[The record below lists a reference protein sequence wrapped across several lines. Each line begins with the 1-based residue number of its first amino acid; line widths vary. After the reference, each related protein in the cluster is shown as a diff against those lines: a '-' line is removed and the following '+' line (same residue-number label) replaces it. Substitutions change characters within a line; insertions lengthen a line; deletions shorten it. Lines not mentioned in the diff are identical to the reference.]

1 MKKHPILK
9 YILILIV
16 SGACGALVSYL
27 IASREEQVVQAA
39 QGLYQLFGQLV
50 TPLHLSI
57 CLFLSLTAIVMTWQL
72 RKKIDTATDET
83 REQVYEQIENSP
95 ACNNT
100 LAVSSLS
107 TICNFFFLGAAI
119 AYMQPRAILIAVV
132 ATLAFLSLNTWV
144 EYTHVALA
152 DESPFRQGRPDVGSL
167 PEGLGA
173 DERRGRKDG
182 DVPRGLEELS
192 RHPAGADDRLFDLL
206 LRLGLYPAGAG
217 AVFADRRGVGGAYPQ
232 LHLCLQPEGLGR
244 ARKSGGRLLENAP
257 SA

>member
-72 RKKIDTATDET
+72 RKKIDAATDET

-119 AYMQPRAILIAVV
+119 AYMQPKTILIAAV

-144 EYTHVALA
+144 EYTHVALVKRMNPISA
-152 DESPFRQGRPDVGSL
+152 RPTRCRFASRRTGS
-167 PEGLGA
+167 
-173 DERRGRKDG
+173 R
-182 DVPRGLEELS
+182 
-192 RHPAGADDRLFDLL
+192 
-206 LRLGLYPAGAG
+206 
-217 AVFADRRGVGGAYPQ
+217 
-232 LHLCLQPEGLGR
+232 
-244 ARKSGGRLLENAP
+244 
-257 SA
+257 

>member
-39 QGLYQLFGQLV
+39 HGLYQLFGQLV

-72 RKKIDTATDET
+72 RKKIDAATDET

-119 AYMQPRAILIAVV
+119 AYMQPKTILIA
-132 ATLAFLSLNTWV
+132 AHRISSISDCDEIYYMQDGEIV
-144 EYTHVALA
+144 E
-152 DESPFRQGRPDVGSL
+152 RGSF
-167 PEGLGA
+167 
-173 DERRGRKDG
+173 
-182 DVPRGLEELS
+182 EELIAKGGRFAEIYKMQS
-192 RHPAGADDRLFDLL
+192 EEGVVDDLSAEELEARRAGA
-206 LRLGLYPAGAG
+206 
-217 AVFADRRGVGGAYPQ
+217 
-232 LHLCLQPEGLGR
+232 
-244 ARKSGGRLLENAP
+244 
-257 SA
+257 

>member
-39 QGLYQLFGQLV
+39 QGLYQLFGQFV

-72 RKKIDTATDET
+72 RKKIDAATDET

-119 AYMQPRAILIAVV
+119 AYMQPKTILIAAV

-144 EYTHVALA
+144 EYTHVDLDKLMNPRFGKADPMSVRFQKDWEQMSDEAEKMGMYRAAWKSFHVTQLALMIGFLICCCV
-152 DESPFRQGRPDVGSL
+152 SVFIP
-167 PEGLGA
+167 
-173 DERRGRKDG
+173 
-182 DVPRGLEELS
+182 
-192 RHPAGADDRLFDLL
+192 
-206 LRLGLYPAGAG
+206 LGLAPFLLIAGVWA
-217 AVFADRRGVGGAYPQ
+217 AHTLSYIFACNQKG
-232 LHLCLQPEGLGR
+232 
-244 ARKSGGRLLENAP
+244 
-257 SA
+257 

>member
-39 QGLYQLFGQLV
+39 HGLYQLFGQFV

-72 RKKIDTATDET
+72 RKKIDAATDET

-107 TICNFFFLGAAI
+107 TICNFSSWAR
-119 AYMQPRAILIAVV
+119 P
-132 ATLAFLSLNTWV
+132 
-144 EYTHVALA
+144 
-152 DESPFRQGRPDVGSL
+152 SPTRS
-167 PEGLGA
+167 PE
-173 DERRGRKDG
+173 
-182 DVPRGLEELS
+182 
-192 RHPAGADDRLFDLL
+192 
-206 LRLGLYPAGAG
+206 
-217 AVFADRRGVGGAYPQ
+217 
-232 LHLCLQPEGLGR
+232 
-244 ARKSGGRLLENAP
+244 P
-257 SA
+257 S